1 MDWLNSLPVMIKL
14 ASVAFCIVGLV
25 VLFVTRKTS

>member
-14 ASVAFCIVGLV
+14 ASLAFCVLGLIII
-25 VLFVTRKTS
+25 FVTRGKP